1 MHCSQ
6 SQLKLG
12 LTFACLV
19 LLAPVDH
26 LRFHGGSALEFTRRI
41 VALGPRTVESDAHR
55 KTQAI
60 IVARARAWGCELEE
74 DSFTAQTPNGPKAM
88 KNLIMKRRGTSGKL
102 VVLSGHYDTKV
113 LPGFTGA
120 NDGGSSTGL
129 LLELAR
135 VICRSSGKNDV
146 WMVWLDGEEA
156 FRQWSDADSLYGS
169 RRLAARWAADGTARR
184 TIALIN
190 VDMIG
195 DQDLRLMYEWNST
208 AGLRKLFWQTAG
220 ELLFS
225 KHFSTQAGAIE
236 DDHIP
241 FLRAGIPSLDLID
254 FDFGPNNS
262 YWHTEKD
269 TVDKLSAESFQVVG
283 EVLLRILT
291 KLEN

>member
-1 MHCSQ
+1 M
-6 SQLKLG
+6 
-12 LTFACLV
+12 
-19 LLAPVDH
+19 
-26 LRFHGGSALEFTRRI
+26 
-41 VALGPRTVESDAHR
+41 GPRTVESDAHR

-60 IVARARAWGCELEE
+60 IVARAKAWGCELEE
-74 DSFTAQTPNGPKAM
+74 DSFTAQTPNGSKAM
-88 KNLIMKRRGTSGKL
+88 KNLIMKRRGTSDKL

-169 RRLAARWAADGTARR
+169 RRLAARWAADGTAKR

-208 AGLRKLFWQTAG
+208 AGLRNLVWQTAG
-220 ELLFS
+220 ELGFS

-283 EVLLRILT
+283 EVLLRVLT